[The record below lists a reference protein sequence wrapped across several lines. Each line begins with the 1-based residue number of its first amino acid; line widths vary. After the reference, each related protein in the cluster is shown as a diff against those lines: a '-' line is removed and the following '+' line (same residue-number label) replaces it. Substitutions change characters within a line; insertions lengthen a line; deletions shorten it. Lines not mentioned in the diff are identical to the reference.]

1 VKFNLT
7 FASLGHEN
15 RENYVSRHKYVLERI
30 CMDPSI
36 DGVAT
41 VNVFFAA
48 LVTSV
53 TSALCDTLVLMC
65 HRAWFLRMSIGD
77 DPREKDE

>member
-7 FASLGHEN
+7 FAPLGHEN
-15 RENYVSRHKYVLERI
+15 RENYDLTFAPLGQEKTISRHKYVLERI
-30 CMDPSI
+30 CQGGIDPSM

-41 VNVFFAA
+41 ANLFFAA

-53 TSALCDTLVLMC
+53 TSVTNTL
-65 HRAWFLRMSIGD
+65 GD
-77 DPREKDE
+77 A